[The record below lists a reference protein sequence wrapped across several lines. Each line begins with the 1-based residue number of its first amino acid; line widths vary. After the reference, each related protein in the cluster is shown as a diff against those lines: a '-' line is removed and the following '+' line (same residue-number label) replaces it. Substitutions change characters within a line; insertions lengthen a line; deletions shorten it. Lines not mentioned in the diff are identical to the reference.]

1 MTGPSSSGG
10 FTADVVLLAL
20 AVVVAIAL
28 SVGFGSTT
36 GLVWPFVSTLAFL
49 YLLYRLVLAGERIAT
64 AQERRADAAEVGTDL
79 ESPDHDA
86 TGESTLDEFGL
97 EDDPDSATD
106 SGGD

>member
-1 MTGPSSSGG
+1 MTGPSSSDG
-10 FTADVVLLAL
+10 FTVDVVLLAL

-49 YLLYRLVLAGERIAT
+49 YLLYRLVLAGERIAA
-64 AQERRADAAEVGTDL
+64 AQERQAHAAEVGTDV
-79 ESPDHDA
+79 ESPDDT
-86 TGESTLDEFGL
+86 TGALDEFGL
-97 EDDPDSATD
+97 EDDPDASTD